1 MNKKIV
7 TKIFPKEVELVEK
20 MICPFCKKSILNEY
34 FKDYISMKE
43 YLISGLCQSCQNKI
57 F

>member
-7 TKIFPKEVELVEK
+7 TKIFPTEVELVEK
-20 MICPFCKKSILNEY
+20 MFCPFCKKSMLNEY
-34 FKDYISMKE
+34 FKDDMSIKE
-43 YLISGLCQSCQNKI
+43 YLISGLCQSCQDKI